1 MRADKIIVR
10 VNIHKTQ
17 RAIDVEVPVNITC
30 NELVIAL
37 NSTYGLDYDTS
48 DLSKCYLK
56 CENPTAFIRGIH
68 TLKDYG
74 LRNGS
79 IIHIL

>member
-1 MRADKIIVR
+1 MKTDKIILR
-10 VNIHKTQ
+10 VFIHKSKYS
-17 RAIDVEVPVNITC
+17 IDVEVPINITC

-37 NSTYGLDYDTS
+37 NNTYNLDFDTS
-48 DLSKCYLK
+48 DLSKCCLK
-56 CENPTAFIRGIH
+56 CENPTALIRGIH